1 MEEKRHQRGEMSRGE
16 INSDKTERKTI
27 MADKVFE
34 ENVRVQLAKSK
45 SQMKEIET
53 LAKGKA
59 SQAALDAI
67 AALKNKK
74 QEIENKVQALKNSA
88 DTKAK
93 AAVVTDLAK
102 FNEALGQVATSL
114 KSQPPAPGQQK

>member
-1 MEEKRHQRGEMSRGE
+1 
-16 INSDKTERKTI
+16 
-27 MADKVFE
+27 MADKTFE
-34 ENVRVQLAKSK
+34 ENVSAQLAKSK

-59 SQAALDAI
+59 SQAVLDTI
-67 AALKNKK
+67 AGLKNKR
-74 QEIENKVQALKNSA
+74 QEIEKKAQALKTSV

-93 AAVVTDLAK
+93 AAIETDLAK

-114 KSQPPAPGQQK
+114 KSQTPAPGQQK

>member
-1 MEEKRHQRGEMSRGE
+1 
-16 INSDKTERKTI
+16 

-34 ENVRVQLAKSK
+34 ENVTAQLEKSK

-74 QEIENKVQALKNSA
+74 QEIEKKVQALKTSA

-93 AAVVTDLAK
+93 AAIETDLTK

-114 KSQPPAPGQQK
+114 KSQTPAPGQQK